1 VSLSAASGTCL
12 DTGSAAKLTQTQ
24 ISHHRGGDVF
34 GRIAI
39 AIDRKFGAG
48 SHPLRRRFAMQ
59 LRHFGRRQKFRRM
72 LASFCRVLSQRGRV
86 VASNPEIMR
95 ARMALQQREPALN
108 ELLLS
113 TRSVPA
119 ERRLAFWREVVC
131 QTIAGVEA
139 RALTARRSYDGRI
152 RSRRV
157 HLEHQRRFDL
167 VHVVAD
173 PQCVVRTRE
182 LIDLQG
188 EEAWLLMIQ
197 EQGSCSI
204 HQGAQRSTLAP
215 GDIAFLDTSRPYEVL
230 FPQTFRQSILKVPT
244 SLFNVI
250 IPLRRDVAGMA
261 LAGADPLTAIARTN
275 LLLFERF
282 AHTINS
288 ALLPAAAER
297 AIDHLGLA
305 MRARL
310 DDGPVRRNGGA
321 SARHFARASAYIIG
335 HLRDSLLSVER
346 VAGAVGLSTGHLHEV
361 FHRVTGATVGDYIRN
376 QRLERCR
383 RDLADQSLRHHSIT
397 SIAHRW
403 GFSEASS
410 LSRAFRR
417 AYQTS
422 PRRYRQAGLRD
433 VGAQT
438 QIGSQAT
445 VVSKNPSL
453 PTQVV
458 T

>member
-1 VSLSAASGTCL
+1 LN
-12 DTGSAAKLTQTQ
+12 
-24 ISHHRGGDVF
+24 DV
-34 GRIAI
+34 
-39 AIDRKFGAG
+39 
-48 SHPLRRRFAMQ
+48 
-59 LRHFGRRQKFRRM
+59 
-72 LASFCRVLSQRGRV
+72 
-86 VASNPEIMR
+86 
-95 ARMALQQREPALN
+95 
-108 ELLLS
+108 LLS
-113 TRSVPA
+113 TESVPA

-139 RALTARRSYDGRI
+139 RALTDRRSYDGRI
-152 RSRRV
+152 RSRRI
-157 HLEHQRRFDL
+157 HLEHRRRFDL

-173 PQCVVRTRE
+173 PQRVTRTRE
-182 LIDLQG
+182 LIDLQT

-197 EQGSCSI
+197 EYGSCSI

-215 GDIAFLDTSRPYEVL
+215 GDIGFLDTSRPYEVL

-244 SLFNVI
+244 ALFNDI

-282 AHTINS
+282 AHTISS
-288 ALLPAAAER
+288 ALLPAVAER

-310 DDGPVRRNGGA
+310 DDGPICRNGGRP
-321 SARHFARASAYIIG
+321 ARHFSRASAYIIV
-335 HLRDSLLSVER
+335 HLRDPLLSVER
-346 VAGAVGLSTGHLHEV
+346 VARAVGLSTGHLHEV
-361 FHRVTGATVGDYIRN
+361 FRRVTGATVGDFIRS

-383 RDLADQSLRHHSIT
+383 RDLADQSLRHQSIT

-410 LSRAFRR
+410 LSRAFRC

-422 PRRYRQAGLRD
+422 PRRYRQDRQCDAGAECRPGHEL
-433 VGAQT
+433 
-438 QIGSQAT
+438 
-445 VVSKNPSL
+445 
-453 PTQVV
+453 
-458 T
+458 